1 MSSIKCEFCN
11 KVFKTNQTLVQHK
24 KTAKFCLK
32 KQNNDN
38 DIHSDKTCNYCNK
51 VFTRKERLLSHLKIC
66 KNKKNE
72 DLELEN
78 RIKNYENKI
87 EQQNEIIEIY
97 KDFKS
102 KGIEGS
108 GHKKIQKIRE
118 HKKQSNSGGHQNHIN
133 KSSNHSKW
141 EFKSFF

>member
-1 MSSIKCEFCN
+1 M
-11 KVFKTNQTLVQHK
+11 
-24 KTAKFCLK
+24 K

-38 DIHSDKTCNYCNK
+38 DIHSDKICDYYNK

-78 RIKNYENKI
+78 KIKNYENKI

-97 KDFKS
+97 K
-102 KGIEGS
+102 
-108 GHKKIQKIRE
+108 
-118 HKKQSNSGGHQNHIN
+118 KQIDDYKNR
-133 KSSNHSKW
+133 
-141 EFKSFF
+141 